1 LYDLT
6 RKTKTFWPQKTNSKF
21 FTFENFC
28 VSFYSLSL
36 TCATISKR
44 LNFSCFLLPSSSI
57 IKTFFSLK
65 NPNRARIEGTKHVDP
80 DTGIIYFK
88 YDFGYEFG
96 IIFPGEGKKIVGGI
110 RNGNHQSEK
119 SRPIPQRASDIEM
132 PVIHEK
138 SNGRAS
144 VVSFGATTPIEFEKH
159 ERAKKRYSLPS
170 PNYYDRL
177 TPKSGTFQTS
187 GTHTCFELLELLVCC
202 LSKYFHAASLYV
214 LPFLCDFY
222 LTFCVVLCLS
232 LTKL

>member
-1 LYDLT
+1 LT
-6 RKTKTFWPQKTNSKF
+6 QNTFGQNKTNSKF
-21 FTFENFC
+21 LQFETFVFPFLSLPPN
-28 VSFYSLSL
+28 LSL
-36 TCATISKR
+36 TSQTVKQNK
-44 LNFSCFLLPSSSI
+44 NFSCFLLPPHHRKI
-57 IKTFFSLK
+57 FYPKKFEIRVTTK
-65 NPNRARIEGTKHVDP
+65 GTKHVDP

-110 RNGNHQSEK
+110 RNGSQQSEK
-119 SRPIPQRASDIEM
+119 LRTIPQRASDIEM

-138 SNGRAS
+138 SNGRTS

-187 GTHTCFELLELLVCC
+187 GTTLV
-202 LSKYFHAASLYV
+202 LSS
-214 LPFLCDFY
+214 
-222 LTFCVVLCLS
+222 
-232 LTKL
+232 